1 MAVPSSV
8 RLASAS
14 YQISREVPVSPA
26 VSLDVFPRG
35 VAVHF
40 TKRAIDLA
48 FALLGLVLGAPIF
61 ALIAL
66 AVRLDS
72 KGPIFYR
79 QWRASMLE
87 ARRADGALHFG
98 RFQMIKFRSM
108 RVDAEHGTGAVLAEE
123 NDPRITRVGRFLR
136 KTRLDE
142 LPQLW
147 NVLAGDMSI
156 VGPRPERPELLE
168 NLACAIP
175 FFEER
180 LRGTKPGITGLAQV
194 SLTYTGRPPAGSE
207 IAALGRTIV
216 NPYHFAEA
224 EGSLADDMRT
234 KLLFDLA
241 YVAALEHFWTY
252 LVLEL
257 RILLKTPWVMLRGV
271 GR

>member
-1 MAVPSSV
+1 MSV
-8 RLASAS
+8 
-14 YQISREVPVSPA
+14 SRDDSLEV
-26 VSLDVFPRG
+26 LPRG
-35 VAVHF
+35 LAVRF
-40 TKRAIDLA
+40 TKRAMDILIA
-48 FALLGLVLGAPIF
+48 TVGLFLGAPIF

-66 AVRLDS
+66 AVRFDS

-87 ARRADGALHFG
+87 ARRANGELHFG

-108 RVDAEHGTGAVLAEE
+108 RVDAERGTGAVLAEE

-147 NVLAGDMSI
+147 NVLVGDMSV

-180 LRGTKPGITGLAQV
+180 LRGSKPGITGLAQV
-194 SLTYTGRPPAGSE
+194 SLTYTGRAPAGSE
-207 IAALGRTIV
+207 IATLGETIV

-241 YVAALEHFWTY
+241 YVAALEHFFTF
-252 LVLEL
+252 LTMEFG
-257 RILLKTPWVMLRGV
+257 ILLKTPLIMLRGV